1 MMVNSKKVFD
11 WNGNVVSSKDSMK
24 TLTKMKNRANEITD
38 ESIGE
43 CLSDD
48 QYSSLMKIR
57 TYARQLKIKA
67 KLANLESQIREA
79 EKANLSPTELI
90 VKLSSIENEIESI
103 LSMPRSS
110 SLDDTCH
117 KNKSAQPVQQYKVAG

>member
-38 ESIGE
+38 EPVGE
-43 CLSDD
+43 YLSKD
-48 QYSSLMKIR
+48 QYSNLMQIR
-57 TYARQLKIKA
+57 TYTRQLKMQT

-79 EKANLSPTELI
+79 EKANLPPAELI
-90 VKLSSIENEIESI
+90 VKLSDIESEIESI
-103 LSMPRSS
+103 LSMARSS
-110 SLDDTCH
+110 KPDNGY
-117 KNKSAQPVQQYKVAG
+117 KNKSAQPT